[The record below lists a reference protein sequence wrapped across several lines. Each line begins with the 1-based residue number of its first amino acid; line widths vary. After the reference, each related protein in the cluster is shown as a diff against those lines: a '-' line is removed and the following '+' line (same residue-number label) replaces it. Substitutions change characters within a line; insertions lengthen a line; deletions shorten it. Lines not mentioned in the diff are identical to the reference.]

1 MSLKKWRRKM
11 YLEVEEINKKIGV
24 DDVLSDISLSME
36 KGKIYGLQ
44 GKNGCGKSM
53 LMRVICGLVL
63 PTTGRI
69 LIDGEELGKELSFPE
84 SIGVFIEKP
93 GFLDAYSGFQNLS
106 MLASIKKKI
115 GGREIK
121 ETLKRVGLEE
131 VMHKKYKKYSLGMK
145 QKLGIAAVIM
155 EQPDIVIL
163 DEPANALDEK
173 SEQRLWQIVK
183 EEKERG
189 ALVIIS
195 CHTSEVL
202 EEISDE
208 IFKMDQGQITEHIVC
223 R

>member
-1 MSLKKWRRKM
+1 M

-24 DDVLSDISLSME
+24 DDVLSEISLSME

-63 PTTGRI
+63 PTSGRVI
-69 LIDGEELGKELSFPE
+69 IDGEELGKELSFPE
-84 SIGVFIEKP
+84 NVGVFIEKP

-106 MLASIKKKI
+106 MLASIKKRI

-173 SEQRLWQIVK
+173 SEGRLWQIVR

-195 CHTSEVL
+195 CHTAEVL

-208 IFKMDQGQITEHIVC
+208 IFKIDQGRITDHIVC

>member
-1 MSLKKWRRKM
+1 M

-24 DDVLSDISLSME
+24 DDVLSEISLSME
-36 KGKIYGLQ
+36 KRKIYGLQ

-63 PTTGRI
+63 PTSGRVI
-69 LIDGEELGKELSFPE
+69 IDGEELGKELSFPE
-84 SIGVFIEKP
+84 NVGVFIEKP

-106 MLASIKKKI
+106 MLASIKKQI

-131 VMHKKYKKYSLGMK
+131 VMHKKYNKYSLGMK

-173 SEQRLWQIVK
+173 SEGRLWQIVR

-195 CHTSEVL
+195 CHTAEVL

-208 IFKMDQGQITEHIVC
+208 IFRIDQGRITDHIVC

>member
-1 MSLKKWRRKM
+1 M
-11 YLEVEEINKKIGV
+11 YLEVEVIKKKIGV
-24 DDVLSDISLSME
+24 DDVLCEISLSME

-63 PTTGRI
+63 PTSGRI
-69 LIDGEELGKELSFPE
+69 MIDGEELGKELSFPE

-121 ETLKRVGLEE
+121 QTLKRVGLED

>member
-1 MSLKKWRRKM
+1 M

-24 DDVLSDISLSME
+24 DDVLSEISLSME

-63 PTTGRI
+63 PTSGRVI
-69 LIDGEELGKELSFPE
+69 IDGEELGKELSFPE
-84 SIGVFIEKP
+84 SVGVFIEKP

-106 MLASIKKKI
+106 MLASIKKRI

-145 QKLGIAAVIM
+145 HKLGIAAVIM

-173 SEQRLWQIVK
+173 SEGRLWQIVR

-195 CHTSEVL
+195 CHTAEVL

-208 IFKMDQGQITEHIVC
+208 IFKIDQGRITDHIVC

>member
-1 MSLKKWRRKM
+1 M

-24 DDVLSDISLSME
+24 DDVLCEISLSME

-63 PTTGRI
+63 PTSGRI
-69 LIDGEELGKELSFPE
+69 MIDGEELGKELSFPE

-93 GFLDAYSGFQNLS
+93 GFLDACSGFQNLS

-121 ETLKRVGLEE
+121 QTLKRVGLED

>member
-1 MSLKKWRRKM
+1 M

-24 DDVLSDISLSME
+24 DDVLSEISLSME

-63 PTTGRI
+63 PTSGRVI
-69 LIDGEELGKELSFPE
+69 IDGEELGKELSFPE
-84 SIGVFIEKP
+84 SVGVFIEKP

-106 MLASIKKKI
+106 MLASIKKRI

-131 VMHKKYKKYSLGMK
+131 VMHKKYNKYSLGMK

-173 SEQRLWQIVK
+173 SEGRLWQIVR

-195 CHTSEVL
+195 CHTAEVL

-208 IFKMDQGQITEHIVC
+208 IFRIDQGQITDHIVC

>member
-1 MSLKKWRRKM
+1 MTDYLLRAVEVRK
-11 YLEVEEINKKIGV
+11 YFAGVKALDGVTLEIRPGEVHCLAGE
-24 DDVLSDISLSME
+24 
-36 KGKIYGLQ
+36 
-44 GKNGCGKSM
+44 NGCGKSM

-63 PTTGRI
+63 PTSGRI
-69 LIDGEELGKELSFPE
+69 MIDGEELGKELSFPE

-115 GGREIK
+115 GDREIK
-121 ETLKRVGLEE
+121 QTLKRVGLED

>member
-1 MSLKKWRRKM
+1 M

-24 DDVLSDISLSME
+24 DDVLSEISLSME

-63 PTTGRI
+63 PTSGRVI
-69 LIDGEELGKELSFPE
+69 IDGEELGKELSFPE
-84 SIGVFIEKP
+84 NVGVFIEKP

-106 MLASIKKKI
+106 MLASIKKRI

-131 VMHKKYKKYSLGMK
+131 VMHKKYNKYSLGMK

-173 SEQRLWQIVK
+173 SEGRLWQIVR

-195 CHTSEVL
+195 CHTAEVL

-208 IFKMDQGQITEHIVC
+208 IFRIDQGQITDHIVC

>member
-1 MSLKKWRRKM
+1 M

-24 DDVLSDISLSME
+24 DDVLCEISLSME

-63 PTTGRI
+63 PTSGRI
-69 LIDGEELGKELSFPE
+69 MIDGEELGKELSFPE

-121 ETLKRVGLEE
+121 QTLKRVGLED

-189 ALVIIS
+189 GALVIIS

>member
-1 MSLKKWRRKM
+1 M

-24 DDVLSDISLSME
+24 DDVLSEISLSME

-63 PTTGRI
+63 PTSGRVI
-69 LIDGEELGKELSFPE
+69 IDGEELGKELSFPE
-84 SIGVFIEKP
+84 SVGVFIEKP
-93 GFLDAYSGFQNLS
+93 GFLDAYSGFQNLL
-106 MLASIKKKI
+106 MLASIKKRI

-121 ETLKRVGLEE
+121 ESMKRVGLEE

-163 DEPANALDEK
+163 DEPANALDER
-173 SEQRLWQIVK
+173 SEGRLWQIVR

-195 CHTSEVL
+195 CHMAEVL

-208 IFKMDQGQITEHIVC
+208 IFKIDQGRITDHIVY

>member
-1 MSLKKWRRKM
+1 M

-24 DDVLSDISLSME
+24 DDVLNEISLSME

-63 PTTGRI
+63 PTSGRI
-69 LIDGEELGKELSFPE
+69 MIDGEELRKELSFPE
-84 SIGVFIEKP
+84 SVGVFIEKP
-93 GFLDAYSGFQNLS
+93 GFLDAYTGFQNLS
-106 MLASIKKKI
+106 MLASIKKQI

-131 VMHKKYKKYSLGMK
+131 VMHKKYRKYSLGMK

-173 SEQRLWQIVK
+173 SEQRLWQIVQ

-202 EEISDE
+202 EEVSDE
-208 IFKMDQGQITEHIVC
+208 IFKMNQGRITDHIVC

>member
-1 MSLKKWRRKM
+1 M

-24 DDVLSDISLSME
+24 DDVLSEISLSME
-36 KGKIYGLQ
+36 KRKIYGLQ
-44 GKNGCGKSM
+44 GKNVCGKSM

-63 PTTGRI
+63 PTSGRVI
-69 LIDGEELGKELSFPE
+69 IDGEELGKELSFPE
-84 SIGVFIEKP
+84 NVGVFIEKP

-106 MLASIKKKI
+106 MLASIKKQI

-173 SEQRLWQIVK
+173 SEGRLWQIVR

-195 CHTSEVL
+195 CHTAEVL

-208 IFKMDQGQITEHIVC
+208 IFRIDQGRITDHIVC

>member
-1 MSLKKWRRKM
+1 M
-11 YLEVEEINKKIGV
+11 EEINKKIGV
-24 DDVLSDISLSME
+24 DDVLSEISLSME

-63 PTTGRI
+63 PTTGRVI
-69 LIDGEELGKELSFPE
+69 IDGEELGKELSFPE
-84 SIGVFIEKP
+84 SVGVFIEKP

-106 MLASIKKKI
+106 MLASIKKRI

-173 SEQRLWQIVK
+173 SESRLWQIVR

-195 CHTSEVL
+195 CHTAEVL

-208 IFKMDQGQITEHIVC
+208 IFKIDQGRITDHIVC